1 MSPRDAVYYVGL
13 FAGIIVGVLIM
24 RGLGF
29 PTIAQLIVGIVVGVG
44 FGFLA
49 EKIYSGGRP
58 E

>member
-1 MSPRDAVYYVGL
+1 MSPRDAVYYLGL
-13 FAGIIVGVLIM
+13 FAGIIVGAVTM
-24 RGLGF
+24 RTLGF
-29 PTIAQLIVGIVVGVG
+29 PWIVQMIVGLVVGVG